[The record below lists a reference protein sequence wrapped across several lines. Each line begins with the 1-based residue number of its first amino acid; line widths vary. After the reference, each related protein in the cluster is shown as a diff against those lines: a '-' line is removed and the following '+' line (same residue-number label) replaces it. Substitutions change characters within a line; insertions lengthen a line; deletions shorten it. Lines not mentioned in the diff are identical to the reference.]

1 MDSLYTDEIRRYIF
15 TRDWPKDKAG
25 NYRVR
30 VDILEAYDPEP
41 HLNLIFFRDN
51 WLTLTFEE
59 QAQATSI
66 VKEIMFKLWNDGVP
80 IYTGKMESQYY
91 EQES

>member
-1 MDSLYTDEIRRYIF
+1 MDSLYTGDVQTYMWSRKWPESVQWKIF
-15 TRDWPKDKAG
+15 EK
-25 NYRVR
+25 N
-30 VDILEAYDPEP
+30 EPEP

-51 WLTLTFEE
+51 WLTLTVEE
-59 QAQATSI
+59 QMQVTSI
-66 VKEIMFKLWNDGVP
+66 VKEIMVKLWADGIP